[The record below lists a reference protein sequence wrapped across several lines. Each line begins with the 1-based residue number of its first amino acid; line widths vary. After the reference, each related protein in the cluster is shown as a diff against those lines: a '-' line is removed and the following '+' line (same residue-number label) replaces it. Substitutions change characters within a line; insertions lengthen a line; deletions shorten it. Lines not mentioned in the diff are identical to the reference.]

1 MAMAKTKS
9 DNYWE
14 PHARILESM
23 PRFQAAV
30 SDVRKRL
37 GIPETGIPYDERAEW
52 FADFYRNA
60 DEDTAKRY
68 GGAYGYEL
76 LPPNKELLDELD
88 NLRLEFNL
96 DPRWLHTLFNYIFS
110 ADKSLEPPSQKS
122 AWPSP
127 RMNDVRLPKEQQRVT
142 SLSIRI
148 EKDTTIHDI
157 EDIWDDVRKYQA
169 YMDADIPSRRDPIQ
183 VETVDRYRNIIK
195 LRADGLKY
203 QEIAEKYPDKFN
215 SAEDVRSFKNKQE
228 ARFKKRTSLRHL
240 PSLWWHK

>member
-1 MAMAKTKS
+1 MAKTKS

-23 PRFQAAV
+23 PRFQSAI
-30 SDVRKRL
+30 SEVRKRL
-37 GIPETGIPYDERAEW
+37 NIPDKGIPYDDRAKW
-52 FADFYRNA
+52 FSDFFRNA
-60 DEDTAKRY
+60 DVDTSKRY

-96 DPRWLHTLFNYIFS
+96 DQRWLHPLFNYIFS
-110 ADKSLEPPSQKS
+110 AEKSLEPPSNQS
-122 AWPSP
+122 AWASP

-148 EKDTTIHDI
+148 EKDTTIRDI
-157 EDIWDDVRKYQA
+157 EDIWKDIKKYQA
-169 YMDADIPSRRDPIQ
+169 YMDAEIPFRRDPIQ
-183 VETVDRYRNIIK
+183 TETVGRYRSIVK

-203 QEIAEKYPDKFN
+203 QEIADKYPDKFN

-228 ARFKKRTSLRHL
+228 SRFKKRTSLRDL
-240 PSLWWHK
+240 PNLWWHN